1 MNRKVLFNYLRKAP
15 FGGRLTR
22 EQVKGTESILDA
34 FNRRYP
40 DADKRWIAYTLASV
54 FHETGA
60 RMAPV
65 RETFAD
71 SDRQAIRRLDN
82 AFAQGK
88 LGQVS
93 TPYWREGW
101 FGRGQIQITWE
112 DNYIVL
118 DEATGHPI
126 HAKPDLM
133 LDYEVSADVA
143 VVGMVEGL
151 FTGAKL
157 SDFFN
162 EEDDDPV
169 NARRIVNGTDR
180 AELIAKYY
188 RDFHDA
194 VAAASKAAPV
204 IEDEEEISD
213 EAAEP
218 DDRAPVS
225 DPKIWTVITTFLTG
239 LVGAVTSVASP
250 WALGAVGLMLVAGLI
265 IVWMLSSGQLMV
277 LRKKT

>member
-1 MNRKVLFNYLRKAP
+1 MNRTVLFNHLRRAP

-40 DADKRWIAYTLASV
+40 EADMRWIAYTLASV

-65 RETFAD
+65 RETFAS
-71 SDRQAIRRLDN
+71 SDGQAIRRLDR

-151 FTGAKL
+151 FTGHKL

-162 EEDDDPV
+162 DEADDPV

-188 RDFHDA
+188 EHFLDA
-194 VAAASKAAPV
+194 VRAARKAAPV
-204 IEDEEEISD
+204 VEDEEEVD
-213 EAAEP
+213 TRAAEP
-218 DDRAPVS
+218 DDRAPIR

-250 WALGAVGLMLVAGLI
+250 YALAAVGFMLLAGLI
-265 IVWMLSSGQLMV
+265 IVWLFASGRLMV
-277 LRKKT
+277 LRKE

>member
-1 MNRKVLFNYLRKAP
+1 
-15 FGGRLTR
+15 
-22 EQVKGTESILDA
+22 
-34 FNRRYP
+34 
-40 DADKRWIAYTLASV
+40 
-54 FHETGA
+54 
-60 RMAPV
+60 
-65 RETFAD
+65 
-71 SDRQAIRRLDN
+71 
-82 AFAQGK
+82 
-88 LGQVS
+88 
-93 TPYWREGW
+93 
-101 FGRGQIQITWE
+101 
-112 DNYIVL
+112 
-118 DEATGHPI
+118 
-126 HAKPDLM
+126 M